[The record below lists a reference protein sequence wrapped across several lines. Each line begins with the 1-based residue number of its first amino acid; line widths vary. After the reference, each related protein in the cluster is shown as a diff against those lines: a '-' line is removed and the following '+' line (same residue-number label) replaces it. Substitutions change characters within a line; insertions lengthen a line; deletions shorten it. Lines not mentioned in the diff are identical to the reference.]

1 MENTSAPKRL
11 RISAK
16 GFENFT
22 GPLGVIDFVDGVSV
36 FPVPEPFASRLA
48 ASMEMVEVD
57 ENGDEAPTG
66 IAHRLV
72 AEAAMRAP
80 VLEKLD
86 VMTDAEKRQDTVDAL
101 KKKESDRKV
110 HSRDELEAL
119 LEKEGVKAIRQIGNE
134 WGVKHKVAVVLIE
147 MILEKQSE
155 HEADRQKRLEAA
167 AGSEPALPIEPEV
180 KPVVE
185 AEVSEDAPE
194 GVATLTVEPSDPAGA
209 TDAAEAQEAK

>member
-1 MENTSAPKRL
+1 MDNFSPPKRL

-22 GPLGVIDFVDGVSV
+22 GPLGVIEFVDGVSAH
-36 FPVPEPFASRLA
+36 PVPEPFASRLA

-57 ENGDEAPTG
+57 EDGEEHPTG

-72 AEAAMRAP
+72 AEAKMRAP

-86 VMTDAEKRQDTVDAL
+86 VLTEAEKRQDSIDAL
-101 KKKESDRKV
+101 KKVTADKKLHTKE
-110 HSRDELEAL
+110 ELEAI
-119 LEKEGVKAIRQIGNE
+119 LEKDGVKAVREIGYT
-134 WGVKHKVAVVLIE
+134 WDVKHKMAVVLIE

-155 HEADRQKRLEAA
+155 YEVARQKRLEDA
-167 AGSEPALPIEPEV
+167 AGPAVPVEAEV

-185 AEVSEDAPE
+185 SEAEGEAQADDA
-194 GVATLTVEPSDPAGA
+194 ADKDADANQDPA
-209 TDAAEAQEAK
+209 